1 MVKQIL
7 NKKETELEPLSG
19 DHGGPCAW
27 DSLFQD
33 WNSHIPGDPSVLSK
47 PWESRSPG
55 RLSMTLRPKSKCWLS
70 WNSARSERAHH
81 KHTIHPT
88 PTPLWVSFSTP
99 CLFPLLPFKCV
110 ILFPVCS
117 FAILF
122 SLLSV
127 SSTWPR
133 SHCSPRTFPGKQ
145 GAVQETC
152 LRCRTLPNGRVWQD
166 WCGLLILRYT
176 VLQNVASL

>member
-47 PWESRSPG
+47 PWESGSPG

-117 FAILF
+117 FAIRSPYSVWAPRGQGVTVALEH
-122 SLLSV
+122 SLANRGPFKKHVLGAELSQMAE
-127 SSTWPR
+127 SD
-133 SHCSPRTFPGKQ
+133 RTGVVYSF
-145 GAVQETC
+145 
-152 LRCRTLPNGRVWQD
+152 
-166 WCGLLILRYT
+166 
-176 VLQNVASL
+176 